1 MNEQMCKIIRIFC
14 DIANRPHLHTNIFCG
29 GLENKT
35 IQEKK
40 KNFGKGLINIWK
52 VKLLA
57 TFGMAPE
64 RQALYIQDLQVIHT
78 HVKCNSLTGVNMT

>member
-40 KNFGKGLINIWK
+40 KKLWKRTNKYLEGEAFGHIWNGTRK
-52 VKLLA
+52 A
-57 TFGMAPE
+57 GFIYSGSSSDT
-64 RQALYIQDLQVIHT
+64 YTCQV
-78 HVKCNSLTGVNMT
+78 